1 MQKMRLFV
9 DTHDKRNG
17 TFPETIGRDVFGE
30 VFKKYTKACEEEGV
44 VRMKPQNL
52 LTNLPLREA

>member
-1 MQKMRLFV
+1 MQQKTVVV
-9 DTHDKRNG
+9 DKVASIAQACG
-17 TFPETIGRDVFGE
+17 LGRELRIATSDIP
-30 VFKKYTKACEEEGV
+30 CEEGV